1 MRVKKKDKN
10 VGMRKSSEG
19 EKKRLE
25 GRLRC
30 KIKKRRCDIWNKVIR
45 DLELR

>member
-30 KIKKRRCDIWNKVIR
+30 KIKKRRYKIWNKVIR
-45 DLELR
+45 DVKFR